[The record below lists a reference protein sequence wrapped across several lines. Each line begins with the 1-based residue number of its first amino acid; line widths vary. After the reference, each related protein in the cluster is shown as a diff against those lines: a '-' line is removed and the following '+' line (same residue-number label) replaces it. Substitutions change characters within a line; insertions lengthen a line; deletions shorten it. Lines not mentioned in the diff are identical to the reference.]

1 MHKENL
7 RNTMKKE
14 MLIPQHLVDLM
25 NASKKYLRIVN
36 AAYMAE
42 EKRIE
47 KSRKDVEMLQMLEKA
62 QESAVDTLSN
72 IGSYIGDILTERM
85 LS

>member
-1 MHKENL
+1 
-7 RNTMKKE
+7 MKKE

-36 AAYMAE
+36 AAYMTE
-42 EKRIE
+42 EKRIG
-47 KSRKDVEMLQMLEKA
+47 KSRKDEELLQMLEKA